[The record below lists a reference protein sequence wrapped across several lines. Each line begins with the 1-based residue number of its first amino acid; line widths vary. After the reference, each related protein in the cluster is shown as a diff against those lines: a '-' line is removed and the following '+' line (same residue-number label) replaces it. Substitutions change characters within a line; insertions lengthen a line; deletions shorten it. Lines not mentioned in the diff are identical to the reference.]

1 MDQRN
6 ILIWAIGIVLFIS
19 VMSNTGS
26 FTGNV
31 VNKKE
36 VSISVLT
43 PVVDKGSLLHVSAS
57 YADGDQEFYIL
68 NSNGEYIGHR
78 FFSRS
83 SKCERRSF
91 NNLVC
96 SMQYGIPVS
105 GIDDGKYYVQAK
117 DRRTGILTGNKAP
130 FIITG

>member
-1 MDQRN
+1 MNQRN

-19 VMSNTGS
+19 IISNTGDL
-26 FTGNV
+26 TGNV
-31 VNKKE
+31 INERE
-36 VSISVLT
+36 VSVSVLT
-43 PVVDKGSLLHVSAS
+43 PVVEKGSVLHISVN
-57 YADGDQEFYIL
+57 YADAGQEFYIL

-117 DRRTGILTGNKAP
+117 DRRTGVLTGNKAP